1 MSQAVTTAP
10 FFTIEPRMA
19 RFDTSEQSL
28 AKVIYRYYAEHF
40 DAPVAE
46 KLRDQYITQHT
57 LEMMRD
63 PAADP
68 LLLKPQTG
76 KIESGRDPS
85 LRELV
90 AKMYAKFFSPEETAK
105 LTEEY
110 FKVWSETLSDNRRY
124 AVIVGEGDAE
134 QIYLV
139 TGEGQA
145 LEVAA
150 CLNKTEDAGKAPLA
164 VRIKAVEDIVP
175 VL

>member
-1 MSQAVTTAP
+1 MSQAITSAP
-10 FFTIEPRMA
+10 FFAIEPRMA

-28 AKVIYRYYAEHF
+28 SKVIYRYYAEHF
-40 DAPVAE
+40 DAPEAE
-46 KLRDQYITQHT
+46 KLRDQYIARHT
-57 LEMMRD
+57 LEMLSN

-68 LLLKPQTG
+68 LSLQPQVG

-90 AKMYAKFFSPEETAK
+90 AKMYAKYFSPEEATT

-124 AVIVGEGDAE
+124 AVILGEGDAE
-134 QIYLV
+134 RIYLV
-139 TGEGQA
+139 IGQGEA

-150 CLNKTEDAGKAPLA
+150 HFNKTEDASKAPQA
-164 VRIKAVEDIVP
+164 VRIKAVEDILP
-175 VL
+175 AL